1 MSAVKLDEL
10 IHQLENYLECW
21 KQFNNYIVQARTKKF
36 EQEDETQFLETKSVL
51 TQELELILASVQTE
65 NPSKDDI
72 LALIGGTPSIRY
84 VADLNENAI
93 RNLENKVLWSGT
105 TDAQGIAR
113 LRQKVLLDHERDDIE
128 EVFGFG
134 RGIQPVLHQPA
145 RRSGVAG
152 GHERLGGLTAHVE
165 PFRIG
170 LERPLKLAGGRGWQ
184 AHPAQ

>member
-21 KQFNNYIVQARTKKF
+21 KQFNQYVVLARTKKF

-72 LALIGGTPSIRY
+72 LTLIGGTPSIRY

-93 RNLENKVLWSGT
+93 RNLENQWHKIYIGFQSLLG
-105 TDAQGIAR
+105 Q
-113 LRQKVLLDHERDDIE
+113 LRVQQRQTEKKSM
-128 EVFGFG
+128 FSF
-134 RGIQPVLHQPA
+134 
-145 RRSGVAG
+145 
-152 GHERLGGLTAHVE
+152 
-165 PFRIG
+165 F
-170 LERPLKLAGGRGWQ
+170 KK
-184 AHPAQ
+184 